1 MSFAVLLFGRYYR
14 LFHSDSKIGSRTI
27 HVATVASNKV
37 ALSRLGRKWYENVDK
52 MLKALILTFHP
63 VKIDSNVIFM
73 AFYALKSQKKYL
85 CCYLSILSTV
95 MKRIFLGLYAPQK
108 ILEDRTKDEMLISID
123 FSIVRS
129 PNRVLTPA
137 EKGLE
142 NAHFIVCNPFQ
153 NLRFGRHGF
162 LQPSQPFLP
171 LGCRRNKSKLCSP
184 NEDFGTSKTIRLGSN
199 KTFCKHFSYYQL
211 LYLG

>member
-1 MSFAVLLFGRYYR
+1 
-14 LFHSDSKIGSRTI
+14 
-27 HVATVASNKV
+27 
-37 ALSRLGRKWYENVDK
+37 
-52 MLKALILTFHP
+52 MLKALILTFQP

-108 ILEDRTKDEMLISID
+108 ILDDRAKDEMLISID

-142 NAHFIVCNPFQ
+142 NRVLTPAEKGLENAHFIVCSPFQ
-153 NLRFGRHGF
+153 NR
-162 LQPSQPFLP
+162 
-171 LGCRRNKSKLCSP
+171 
-184 NEDFGTSKTIRLGSN
+184 RLGG
-199 KTFCKHFSYYQL
+199 KL
-211 LYLG
+211 LREIRRSDNDSD